1 MVSIFALWLP
11 ILIAAILVWVVSALF
26 WTVSPHRKQDFK
38 GVTDEDTL
46 RDALRAQNLAP
57 GQYMVPF
64 AAGAAAREPDHQR
77 KVAEGPVALLN
88 VAKPG
93 FGTSMATPMMLTLVY
108 YIVVGIVVA
117 YITGRTMA
125 PGEEYF
131 AVFRVAGTA
140 AWLAYGFGGIPDS
153 IWFARPWSSTIKT
166 VVEALIYG
174 LLTAGAFAGFWP
186 ES

>member
-11 ILIAAILVWVVSALF
+11 ILIAAVLVWVVSALF
-26 WTVSPHRKQDFK
+26 WTVSPHRKQDWK
-38 GVTDEDTL
+38 GVADEDAL
-46 RDALRAQNLAP
+46 RDALRGQNLAP

-64 AAGAAAREPDHQR
+64 ATGGAAREPAHQQ
-77 KVAEGPVALLN
+77 KMKEGPVALIT
-88 VAKPG
+88 VARPG
-93 FGTSMATPMMLTLVY
+93 FGTSMATPMILTLVY

-117 YITGRTMA
+117 YITGRTMS
-125 PGEEYF
+125 PGDEYL

-140 AWLAYGFGGIPDS
+140 AWLAYGFGGIADS
-153 IWFARPWSSTIKT
+153 IWFARPWSSTANT

-186 ES
+186 EA